1 MLVILTQHVIC
12 DGLDNAEPGTV
23 HDLRPDLAAAL
34 IETQSAVPY
43 ETKVERP
50 PQNKAKK
57 KPLASSRRGR
67 PPAKKTSKRSKAS
80 AKKS

>member
-23 HDLRPDLAAAL
+23 HDLRPDLANAL

-43 ETKVERP
+43 ETKVEP
-50 PQNKAKK
+50 PPPVKK
-57 KPLASSRRGR
+57 STRSASSRRVR
-67 PPAKKTSKRSKAS
+67 RPAKKTSKRSKAS